1 MRYIRMGERIKLSGS
16 YHKKIYATR
25 YIEPSQEGDKMKH
38 KYLWSTL
45 VCITLVAVLNIVFN
59 YRIQYILNAVVA
71 QDYGQFSYQIMVTA
85 IIILGML
92 LVEYGRQVL
101 NARYL
106 NSQGFRLHGTLLSRI
121 LALRPRAVEQDVGHY
136 LSQVTNDIEEV
147 KSLHY
152 DTLLSVYQ
160 GTISFLIA
168 AVALISLNWVT
179 ALWIFIASVLPLVL
193 PLLFKRL
200 RARIEQDYL
209 FRKSAYSRRFVNYL
223 QNFGLLRNHQSE
235 GEYAEDLTR
244 DYADINRMANT
255 KAAYSALVNVLA
267 GLGFYATT
275 LVILWI
281 GGLQVLEGKLT
292 VGGLTS
298 IYSISLELVLPIQLL
313 ISALSDLSA
322 IQDTKHQLEQEPVME
337 TVVVE
342 CSANQPMLAVR
353 QLEQPPLFQ
362 GLSLTLQPGKRYLLT
377 GKSGIGKTSLVA
389 LLTGDVIA
397 PTGTVLLDKSSL
409 DQLTYE
415 QIQHYIAYV
424 PQKAQM
430 LWGSMWDNITL
441 RQMCDEEEVMR
452 LIQAFGLGDRF
463 PDVSHLKQEQYNEE
477 SALSGGQ
484 KQRIDLIRALL
495 QHKPILIVDEGLS
508 ALDPESF
515 KQAENLLLGWPTLTL
530 LHISHHSDEA
540 SAHRYDAVFVLE
552 DGQIVRSR

>member
-1 MRYIRMGERIKLSGS
+1 
-16 YHKKIYATR
+16 
-25 YIEPSQEGDKMKH
+25 MKH

-121 LALRPRAVEQDVGHY
+121 LTLRPRAIEQDVGHY

-160 GTISFLIA
+160 GSISFLIA

-193 PLLFKRL
+193 PLLFKRI

-235 GEYAEDLTR
+235 REYAEELTR
-244 DYADINRMANT
+244 DYADINHMANT
-255 KAAYSALVNVLA
+255 KASYSALVNVLA

-275 LVILWI
+275 
-281 GGLQVLEGKLT
+281 
-292 VGGLTS
+292 
-298 IYSISLELVLPIQLL
+298 LVLPIQLL

-342 CSANQPMLAVR
+342 CSADQPVVAVR

-362 GLSLTLQPGKRYLLT
+362 GLNLTLQPGKRYLLT

-397 PTGTVLLDKSSL
+397 PTGTVLLDKCSL

-484 KQRIDLIRALL
+484 KQRIALIRALL

>member
-484 KQRIDLIRALL
+484 KQRIALIRALL

-515 KQAENLLLGWPTLTL
+515 KQAENLLLSWPTLTL

>member
-71 QDYGQFSYQIMVTA
+71 QDYGKFSYQIMVTA

-193 PLLFKRL
+193 PLLFKRI

-223 QNFGLLRNHQSE
+223 QNFGLLRNHQSQR
-235 GEYAEDLTR
+235 EYAEELTR
-244 DYADINRMANT
+244 DYADINHMANT
-255 KAAYSALVNVLA
+255 KASYSALVNVLA

-313 ISALSDLSA
+313 ISAFSDLSA

-337 TVVVE
+337 TVMVE
-342 CSANQPMLAVR
+342 CSADQPVLAVR

-362 GLSLTLQPGKRYLLT
+362 GLNLTLQPGKRYLLT

-397 PTGTVLLDKSSL
+397 PTGTVLLDKCSL

-441 RQMCDEEEVMR
+441 RQMCDEEAVMR

-484 KQRIDLIRALL
+484 KQRIALIRALL

-515 KQAENLLLGWPTLTL
+515 KQAENLLLGWPRLTL
-530 LHISHHSDEA
+530 LHISHHSDET

>member
-1 MRYIRMGERIKLSGS
+1 
-16 YHKKIYATR
+16 
-25 YIEPSQEGDKMKH
+25 MKH

-121 LALRPRAVEQDVGHY
+121 LTLRPRAIEQDVGHY

-160 GTISFLIA
+160 GSISFLIA

-193 PLLFKRL
+193 PLLFKRI

-235 GEYAEDLTR
+235 REYAEELTR
-244 DYADINRMANT
+244 DYADINHMANT
-255 KAAYSALVNVLA
+255 KASYSALVNVLA

-275 LVILWI
+275 
-281 GGLQVLEGKLT
+281 
-292 VGGLTS
+292 
-298 IYSISLELVLPIQLL
+298 LVLPIQLL

-342 CSANQPMLAVR
+342 CSADQPVVAVR

-362 GLSLTLQPGKRYLLT
+362 GLNLTLQPGKRYLLT
-377 GKSGIGKTSLVA
+377 GKA
-389 LLTGDVIA
+389 
-397 PTGTVLLDKSSL
+397 
-409 DQLTYE
+409 
-415 QIQHYIAYV
+415 
-424 PQKAQM
+424 
-430 LWGSMWDNITL
+430 
-441 RQMCDEEEVMR
+441 
-452 LIQAFGLGDRF
+452 
-463 PDVSHLKQEQYNEE
+463 
-477 SALSGGQ
+477 
-484 KQRIDLIRALL
+484 
-495 QHKPILIVDEGLS
+495 
-508 ALDPESF
+508 
-515 KQAENLLLGWPTLTL
+515 
-530 LHISHHSDEA
+530 
-540 SAHRYDAVFVLE
+540 VLE
-552 DGQIVRSR
+552 RPA

>member
-1 MRYIRMGERIKLSGS
+1 
-16 YHKKIYATR
+16 
-25 YIEPSQEGDKMKH
+25 MKH

-71 QDYGQFSYQIMVTA
+71 QDYGKFSYQIMVTA

-121 LALRPRAVEQDVGHY
+121 LTLRPRAIEQDVAHY

-168 AVALISLNWVT
+168 AVALLSLNWVT
-179 ALWIFIASVLPLVL
+179 AVWIFIASVVPLVL

-209 FRKSAYSRRFVNYL
+209 SRKSAYSRRFVNYL

-235 GEYAEDLTR
+235 REYAEDLTR
-244 DYADINRMANT
+244 DYANINRIANT
-255 KAAYSALVNVLA
+255 KSSYSALVNVLA

-281 GGLQVLEGKLT
+281 GGLQVLEGQLT

-342 CSANQPMLAVR
+342 CSANQPVVAVR

-362 GLSLTLQPGKRYLLT
+362 GLNLTLQPGKRYLLT

-397 PTGTVLLDKSSL
+397 PTGTVWLDKCSL

-484 KQRIDLIRALL
+484 KQRIALIRALL

-515 KQAENLLLGWPTLTL
+515 KQAENLLLGWPRLTL
-530 LHISHHSDEA
+530 LHISHHSDQT

>member
-1 MRYIRMGERIKLSGS
+1 MGERIKLSGS

-484 KQRIDLIRALL
+484 KQRIALIRALL

-515 KQAENLLLGWPTLTL
+515 KQAENLLLSWPTLTL

>member
-1 MRYIRMGERIKLSGS
+1 
-16 YHKKIYATR
+16 
-25 YIEPSQEGDKMKH
+25 MKH

-121 LALRPRAVEQDVGHY
+121 LTLRPRAVEQDVGHY

-223 QNFGLLRNHQSE
+223 QNFGLLRNHQSQR
-235 GEYAEDLTR
+235 EYAEDLTR

-255 KAAYSALVNVLA
+255 KASYSALVNVLA

-337 TVVVE
+337 TLVVE
-342 CSANQPMLAVR
+342 CSADQPVLAVC

-362 GLSLTLQPGKRYLLT
+362 GLNLTLQPGKHYLLT

-397 PTGTVLLDKSSL
+397 PTGTVLLDKCSL

-452 LIQAFGLGDRF
+452 LIQAFGLGDCF

-484 KQRIDLIRALL
+484 KQRIALIRALL

-515 KQAENLLLGWPTLTL
+515 KQAENLLLGWPRLTL
-530 LHISHHSDEA
+530 LHISHHSDET

>member
-1 MRYIRMGERIKLSGS
+1 
-16 YHKKIYATR
+16 
-25 YIEPSQEGDKMKH
+25 MKH

-59 YRIQYILNAVVA
+59 YRIQYILNAVIA

-85 IIILGML
+85 FIILGML

-121 LALRPRAVEQDVGHY
+121 LTLRPRAIEQDVAHY

-168 AVALISLNWVT
+168 AVALLSLNWVT
-179 ALWIFIASVLPLVL
+179 AVWIFIASVVPLVL

-209 FRKSAYSRRFVNYL
+209 SRKSAYSRRFVNYL

-235 GEYAEDLTR
+235 REYSEDLTR
-244 DYADINRMANT
+244 DYADINRIANT
-255 KAAYSALVNVLA
+255 KSSYSALVNVLA

-281 GGLQVLEGKLT
+281 GGLQVLEGQLT

-342 CSANQPMLAVR
+342 CSADQPVVAVR

-362 GLSLTLQPGKRYLLT
+362 GLNLTLQPSKRYLLT
-377 GKSGIGKTSLVA
+377 GKSGIGKTSLAA

-397 PTGTVLLDKSSL
+397 PTGTVLLDKCSL

-424 PQKAQM
+424 PQK
-430 LWGSMWDNITL
+430 

-484 KQRIDLIRALL
+484 KQRIALIRALL

-515 KQAENLLLGWPTLTL
+515 KQAENLLLGWPRLTL
-530 LHISHHSDEA
+530 LHISHHSDET

>member
-16 YHKKIYATR
+16 YHKKISATC

-59 YRIQYILNAVVA
+59 YRIQYILNAMVA
-71 QDYGQFSYQIMVTA
+71 QDYGQFTYQIMVTA

-92 LVEYGRQVL
+92 FVEYGRQVL

-160 GTISFLIA
+160 GTISYLIA

-235 GEYAEDLTR
+235 REYAEDLTR

-255 KAAYSALVNVLA
+255 KASYSALVNVLA

-281 GGLQVLEGKLT
+281 GGLQVLEGQLT

-342 CSANQPMLAVR
+342 CSADQPVVAVR

-362 GLSLTLQPGKRYLLT
+362 GLNLTLQPGKRYLLT

-397 PTGTVLLDKSSL
+397 PKGTVLLDKCSL

-430 LWGSMWDNITL
+430 LRGSMWDNITL

-484 KQRIDLIRALL
+484 KQRIALIRALL

-540 SAHRYDAVFVLE
+540 SAHRYDAVVLE

>member
-1 MRYIRMGERIKLSGS
+1 
-16 YHKKIYATR
+16 
-25 YIEPSQEGDKMKH
+25 MKH

-59 YRIQYILNAVVA
+59 YRIQYILNAMVA

-160 GTISFLIA
+160 GSISFLIA

-193 PLLFKRL
+193 PLLFKRI

-235 GEYAEDLTR
+235 REYAEELTR
-244 DYADINRMANT
+244 DYADINHMANT
-255 KAAYSALVNVLA
+255 KASYSALVNVLA

-275 LVILWI
+275 
-281 GGLQVLEGKLT
+281 
-292 VGGLTS
+292 
-298 IYSISLELVLPIQLL
+298 LVLPIQLL

-342 CSANQPMLAVR
+342 CSADQPVVAVR

-362 GLSLTLQPGKRYLLT
+362 GLNLTLQPGKRYLLT

-397 PTGTVLLDKSSL
+397 PTGTVLLDKCSL

-484 KQRIDLIRALL
+484 KQRNALIRALL

>member
-1 MRYIRMGERIKLSGS
+1 
-16 YHKKIYATR
+16 
-25 YIEPSQEGDKMKH
+25 MKH

-121 LALRPRAVEQDVGHY
+121 LTLRPRAVEQDVAHY

-168 AVALISLNWVT
+168 AVALLSLNWVT
-179 ALWIFIASVLPLVL
+179 AVWIFIASVVPLVL

-209 FRKSAYSRRFVNYL
+209 SRKSAYSRRFVNYL

-235 GEYAEDLTR
+235 REYAEDLTR
-244 DYADINRMANT
+244 DYADINRIANT
-255 KAAYSALVNVLA
+255 KSSYSALVNVLA

-281 GGLQVLEGKLT
+281 GGLQVLEGQLT

-342 CSANQPMLAVR
+342 CSANQPVVAVS
-353 QLEQPPLFQ
+353 QLEQSPLFR
-362 GLSLTLQPGKRYLLT
+362 GLNLTLQPGKRYLLT

-397 PTGTVLLDKSSL
+397 PTGTVLLDKYSL

-463 PDVSHLKQEQYNEE
+463 PDVRHLKQEQYNEE

-484 KQRIDLIRALL
+484 KQRIALIRALL

-515 KQAENLLLGWPTLTL
+515 MQAENLLLGWPRLTL
-530 LHISHHSDEA
+530 LHISHHSDES

-552 DGQIVRSR
+552 DGQIMRSR

>member
-1 MRYIRMGERIKLSGS
+1 
-16 YHKKIYATR
+16 
-25 YIEPSQEGDKMKH
+25 MKH

-59 YRIQYILNAVVA
+59 YRIQYILNAIVA

-152 DTLLSVYQ
+152 DTLLAVYQ

-235 GEYAEDLTR
+235 REYAEDLTR
-244 DYADINRMANT
+244 DYADINRMSNT
-255 KAAYSALVNVLA
+255 KASYSALVNVLA
-267 GLGFYATT
+267 GLGFCG
-275 LVILWI
+275 LV
-281 GGLQVLEGKLT
+281 
-292 VGGLTS
+292 
-298 IYSISLELVLPIQLL
+298 
-313 ISALSDLSA
+313 
-322 IQDTKHQLEQEPVME
+322 
-337 TVVVE
+337 
-342 CSANQPMLAVR
+342 
-353 QLEQPPLFQ
+353 
-362 GLSLTLQPGKRYLLT
+362 
-377 GKSGIGKTSLVA
+377 
-389 LLTGDVIA
+389 
-397 PTGTVLLDKSSL
+397 
-409 DQLTYE
+409 
-415 QIQHYIAYV
+415 
-424 PQKAQM
+424 
-430 LWGSMWDNITL
+430 GSKCW
-441 RQMCDEEEVMR
+441 R
-452 LIQAFGLGDRF
+452 G
-463 PDVSHLKQEQYNEE
+463 S
-477 SALSGGQ
+477 
-484 KQRIDLIRALL
+484 
-495 QHKPILIVDEGLS
+495 
-508 ALDPESF
+508 
-515 KQAENLLLGWPTLTL
+515 
-530 LHISHHSDEA
+530 
-540 SAHRYDAVFVLE
+540 
-552 DGQIVRSR
+552 